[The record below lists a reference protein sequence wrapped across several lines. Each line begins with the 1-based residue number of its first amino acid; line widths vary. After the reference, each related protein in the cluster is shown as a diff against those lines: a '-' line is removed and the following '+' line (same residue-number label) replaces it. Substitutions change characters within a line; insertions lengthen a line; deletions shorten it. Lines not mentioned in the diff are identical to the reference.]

1 MDCASG
7 SYQEQGGENNAA
19 FHLSINN
26 DDRPRWTSPAGAART
41 RAREPM
47 PMTEGDDTLQAAE
60 RAFNDAQALMREG
73 RPAAAWTR
81 LQQALALAPAHPETL
96 YVSGVLA
103 HGAGRFGV
111 AGRLLRRARSM
122 IPRAPEIAFALGN
135 LSLDLGDPPAAE
147 ALFRDVVRLSP
158 SFAAGRRALAQAL
171 AQQRRHEE
179 AESELARLIAADP
192 LSADASIDL
201 ATLLLRRGADAEVL
215 LQRAAAAAPDHPR
228 AHFLIA
234 DVRRRGG
241 WAEAAAITYAR
252 SLALDARNAY
262 GWQGLG
268 LALTVLKPGPI
279 SARVLLKALALN
291 PADDTSWFALAEA
304 DRAAADWPLAIVR
317 LRRTL
322 ACAPG
327 RLDAMINLGNAL
339 DELDDRGSAAA
350 VLSEA
355 LRQSPGDPKILSN
368 LATVLL
374 QDGDVGE
381 ASRLYRMAVT
391 LKPDDPVAH
400 YNLGNAGRQRLELGD
415 ALRRYGRATDLD
427 PAYSTPRW
435 NDAITRL
442 MAGDWTTGFFRYEW
456 RWRDLESPIPIHAP
470 WWQGEPLAGRRIVL
484 LGEQGFGDMI
494 HFARYARAVVENGGR
509 VVLECYPQL
518 RRLFSTL
525 SQGIELIDLGAS
537 PGQVDLQAALMQLPP
552 IFGSTPAGAYAPI
565 PYLTPPADGPR
576 LLPSGSA
583 RFKVGL
589 VWAGNPRIEKFHKRS
604 ATLAEF
610 APLLDVPGVAAYS
623 LQIGPRAADVGRLG
637 LQDRIQDL
645 APLVRDFADTAALI
659 DQLDLVIAVDT
670 AVAHLAGALGK
681 PVWML
686 PTYVPDWRWLL
697 GREDT
702 PWYPTMRLYRQ
713 GEDRRWPPV
722 IARIVR
728 DLAAVASPA

>member
-1 MDCASG
+1 
-7 SYQEQGGENNAA
+7 
-19 FHLSINN
+19 
-26 DDRPRWTSPAGAART
+26 
-41 RAREPM
+41 
-47 PMTEGDDTLQAAE
+47 MTEGDDALQAAE
-60 RAFNDAQALMREG
+60 RAFNDAQALVREG
-73 RPAAAWTR
+73 RPAAAWAS
-81 LQQALALAPAHPETL
+81 LQQALALVPAHPETL

-111 AGRLLRRARSM
+111 AERLLRRVRSM
-122 IPRAPEIAFALGN
+122 VPHAPEIAFALGN
-135 LSLDLGDPPAAE
+135 LRLDLGDPPAAE
-147 ALFRDVVRLSP
+147 TLYRDALRLSP
-158 SFAAGRRALAQAL
+158 GFTAGRRALAQAL
-171 AQQRRHEE
+171 AQQRRLDE
-179 AESELARLIAADP
+179 AEAELAQLIAADP
-192 LSADASIDL
+192 LSADASVDL

-234 DVRRRGG
+234 DMGRRGG
-241 WAEAAAITYAR
+241 RAEAAAISYAR
-252 SLALDARNAY
+252 SLALDGRNAY

-268 LALTVLKPGPI
+268 LALTALRTSPI
-279 SARVLLKALALN
+279 SARALLKALALN
-291 PADDTSWFALAEA
+291 PADDTSWFTLAEA
-304 DRAAADWPLAIVR
+304 NRVGQNWPLAIVR

-327 RLDAMINLGNAL
+327 RLDAMTNLGNAL
-339 DELDDRGSAAA
+339 DELDDRESAAV
-350 VLSEA
+350 VLREA
-355 LRQSPGDPKILSN
+355 LRRSPEDPKILSN

-391 LKPDDPVAH
+391 LDPGDPVAH
-400 YNLGNAGRQRLELGD
+400 YNLGNASRQRLELGD
-415 ALRRYGRATDLD
+415 ALRRYGHATDLD

-442 MAGDWTTGFFRYEW
+442 MAGDWTTGFLRYEW
-456 RWRDLESPIPIHAP
+456 RWRDLESPIPTHAP

-494 HFARYARAVVENGGR
+494 HFVRYARAVVENGGR

-525 SQGIELIDLGAS
+525 SPGVELIDLGAS
-537 PGQVDLQAALMQLPP
+537 PGPVDLQAALMQLPP
-552 IFGSTPAGAYAPI
+552 IFGTTPAGAYAPI
-565 PYLTPPADGPR
+565 PYLSPPADGPR
-576 LLPSGSA
+576 LPPAPA

-610 APLLDVPGVAAYS
+610 APILDVDNIAAYS
-623 LQIGPRAADVGRLG
+623 LQIGPRTADVGRLG

-659 DQLDLVIAVDT
+659 AQLDLVIAVDT

-713 GEDRRWPPV
+713 AEDRRWPPV

-728 DLAAVASPA
+728 DLAAAASPA

>member
-1 MDCASG
+1 
-7 SYQEQGGENNAA
+7 
-19 FHLSINN
+19 
-26 DDRPRWTSPAGAART
+26 
-41 RAREPM
+41 
-47 PMTEGDDTLQAAE
+47 MTEGDDALQAAQ
-60 RAFNDAQALMREG
+60 RAFDDAQALMREG

-81 LQQALALAPAHPETL
+81 LQRVLALVPSHPESL

-103 HGAGRFGV
+103 HGAGRFG
-111 AGRLLRRARSM
+111 AAERRLRRARAM
-122 IPRAPEIAFALGN
+122 IPQAPEIAFALGN

-147 ALFRDVVRLSP
+147 VLFRDTLALSP

-171 AQQRRHEE
+171 AQQHRHGE
-179 AESELARLIAADP
+179 AESELAHLIAADP
-192 LSADASIDL
+192 LAADASIDL

-234 DVRRRGG
+234 DLRRRGG
-241 WAEAAAITYAR
+241 QAEAAAISYAR
-252 SLALDARNAY
+252 SLALDAANAY

-268 LALTVLKPGPI
+268 LALTAQRPGPI

-304 DRAAADWPLAIVR
+304 GRAVASWPLAIVR

-327 RLDAMINLGNAL
+327 RLDALVNLGNAL
-339 DELDDRGSAAA
+339 DELDDRGSATA
-350 VLSEA
+350 VLREA
-355 LRQSPGDPKILSN
+355 LGQAPEDPKILSN

-374 QDGDVGE
+374 QDGDIGE
-381 ASRLYRMAVT
+381 ASRLYRMAVALT
-391 LKPDDPVAH
+391 PEDPVAH
-400 YNLGNAGRQRLELGD
+400 YNLGNAGRQRLDLGD
-415 ALRRYGRATDLD
+415 ALGRYGRATDLD
-427 PAYSTPRW
+427 PGYSTPRW

-456 RWRDLESPIPIHAP
+456 RWRDLESPIPIYAP

-525 SQGIELIDLGAS
+525 SPGIELIDLGAS

-552 IFGSTPAGAYAPI
+552 IFGSTPAGAYAPV
-565 PYLTPPADGPR
+565 PYLSPLADGPR
-576 LLPSGSA
+576 LPAAPA

-604 ATLAEF
+604 ATLEEF

-623 LQIGPRAADVGRLG
+623 LQIGPRVADVGRLG
-637 LQDRIQDL
+637 LHDRIQDL
-645 APLVRDFADTAALI
+645 APLVRDFADTAALV

-697 GREDT
+697 GRDDT

-713 GEDRRWPPV
+713 AEDRRWPPV
-722 IARIVR
+722 IARIAR
-728 DLAAVASPA
+728 DLAAAASSA

>member
-1 MDCASG
+1 
-7 SYQEQGGENNAA
+7 
-19 FHLSINN
+19 
-26 DDRPRWTSPAGAART
+26 
-41 RAREPM
+41 
-47 PMTEGDDTLQAAE
+47 MTEGGHALQAAE
-60 RAFNDAQALMREG
+60 RAFDDAQALMRKG

-81 LQQALALAPAHPETL
+81 LQQALVLVPAYPETL

-103 HGAGRFGV
+103 HGAGRFDV
-111 AGRLLRRARSM
+111 AERLLRRARSM
-122 IPRAPEIAFALGN
+122 VPHAPEIAFALGN

-147 ALFRDVVRLSP
+147 TLFRDALGLSP

-171 AQQRRHEE
+171 AQQRRHGE
-179 AESELARLIAADP
+179 AEAELAQLIAADP
-192 LSADASIDL
+192 LSADASVDL

-215 LQRAAAAAPDHPR
+215 LKRAAAAAPDHPR

-234 DVRRRGG
+234 DLRRRGG
-241 WAEAAAITYAR
+241 RAEGAAISYAR

-268 LALTVLKPGPI
+268 LALTALRPSPI

-291 PADDTSWFALAEA
+291 PSDDTSWFALAEA
-304 DRAAADWPLAIVR
+304 CRAAEDWPLAIGR

-339 DELDDRGSAAA
+339 DEQDERGSAAA
-350 VLSEA
+350 ILGKA
-355 LRQSPGDPKILSN
+355 LRQAPEDPKILSN

-391 LKPDDPVAH
+391 LNPGDAVAH

-427 PAYSTPRW
+427 PGYSTPRW

-442 MAGDWTTGFFRYEW
+442 MAGDWTTGFLRYEW

-525 SQGIELIDLGAS
+525 SPDIELIDLGAS

-552 IFGSTPAGAYAPI
+552 IFGTTPAGAYAPI
-565 PYLTPPADGPR
+565 PYLAPPADGPR
-576 LLPSGSA
+576 LPPA
-583 RFKVGL
+583 QAPFKVGL

-610 APLLDVPGVAAYS
+610 APLLDVDHISAYS

-713 GEDRRWPPV
+713 AEDRRWPPV

-728 DLAAVASPA
+728 DLAAAASSA